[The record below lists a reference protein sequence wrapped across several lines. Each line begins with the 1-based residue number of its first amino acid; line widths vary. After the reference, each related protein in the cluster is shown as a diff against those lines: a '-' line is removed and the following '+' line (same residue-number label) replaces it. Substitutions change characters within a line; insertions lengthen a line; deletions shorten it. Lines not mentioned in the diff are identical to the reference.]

1 VEYGI
6 EESVLDNMHQWMLA
20 ENIKTEG
27 RVFAGHAYVTVL
39 LNIDPND
46 YSKNHQLR
54 DFMFA
59 QSGDLIVWDGHYGP
73 NEEQTPID
81 EIEADSTLVF
91 LKEFRPKKEYRPLN
105 DLPFYVR
112 LYRKK

>member
-1 VEYGI
+1 
-6 EESVLDNMHQWMLA
+6 
-20 ENIKTEG
+20 
-27 RVFAGHAYVTVL
+27 
-39 LNIDPND
+39 
-46 YSKNHQLR
+46 
-54 DFMFA
+54 MFA